1 MLANLHVKNFAII
14 DEIDVDFG
22 KHLNILTGETGAG
35 KSILVGSIGIAL
47 GARVSSEMIG
57 KHGDYAMVELVFQ
70 IDDDETI
77 CALREMDI
85 EPEDGQIVVS
95 RKITENRSI
104 NKINGESV
112 SVSVIKKVSALCM
125 DIHGQHEHQ
134 SLLHKEYHMDVVDKF
149 AGERAAVLKTKIGD
163 AYDRY
168 RKLLREMEQDG
179 TSAEERARELSFLEY
194 EKKEIEEAKL
204 VKGEE
209 EKLEEQVRKMSNASS
224 IVSALAKVYEYT
236 GDNTIGGCASG
247 ISQALRQISGVAQL
261 DDEIGSMQSE
271 LMDIENLL
279 SDFNRGL
286 SEYMDDFTFDE
297 AELIQLEAR
306 LDLIRNCQAKYGKTY
321 DDIMR
326 HLCEITEKIEK
337 FSDYEVYREQCEKKK
352 SELES
357 ELGRLCAE
365 LTEVRKKAA
374 VELETSIT
382 AALEELN
389 FEKARFQVKIE
400 PCDAYTAKG
409 KDDVEFLIA
418 TNPGADLYPLG
429 KVASGG
435 ELSRVMLAIKTVFAD
450 VDSIET
456 LIFDE
461 IDVGISGRTAQKV
474 SEQMSVLG
482 KDHQIICITHLAQIA
497 AMADTHFVIEK
508 IISDDETRTI
518 IRPLSAEESE
528 EELARILGGVEI
540 TDAVLA
546 NAREMKELANKQKQY
561 S

>member
-57 KHGDYAMVELVFQ
+57 NHGDHAMVELVFQ
-70 IDDDETI
+70 IEDEETLT
-77 CALREMDI
+77 ALRELDI
-85 EPEDGQIVVS
+85 EPEDGQVVVS

-112 SVSVIKKVSALCM
+112 PVSVIKKVSALCM

-134 SLLHKEYHMDVVDKF
+134 SLIHKEYHMEVLDKY
-149 AGERAAVLKTKIGD
+149 AGTEVSQLKEQIAEKCRAYHG
-163 AYDRY
+163 
-168 RKLLREMEQDG
+168 LLREMQGES

-194 EKKEIEEAKL
+194 EKKEIEEARL
-204 VKGEE
+204 RPGEE
-209 EKLEEQVRKMSNASS
+209 EELEEQVRKLSNAST
-224 IVSALAKVYEYT
+224 IVESLSRVYELT
-236 GDNTIGGCASG
+236 GDQLNGSASG
-247 ISQALRQISGVAQL
+247 VSQALRQLSDVAELDEQL
-261 DDEIGSMQSE
+261 VSMQSE

-279 SDFNRGL
+279 ADFNRGV
-286 SEYMDDFTFDE
+286 SEYMQDFSFDE
-297 AELIQLEAR
+297 SELRQMEER
-306 LDLIRNCQAKYGKTY
+306 LDLIRNCQSKYGKTY
-321 DDIMR
+321 EDIMA
-326 HLCEITEKIEK
+326 HLQEITEKIER
-337 FSDYEVYREQCEKKK
+337 FSDYEEFLQKCQEKKADM
-352 SELES
+352 EQ
-357 ELGRLCAE
+357 E
-365 LTEVRKKAA
+365 LTKLCGQLTAMRKKAA
-374 VELETSIT
+374 TKLERSIT
-382 AALEELN
+382 EALEDLN
-389 FEKARFQVKIE
+389 FEKARFQIRIE
-400 PCDAYTAKG
+400 PLDDFTSKG

-418 TNPGADLYPLG
+418 TNPGAELYPLG

-450 VDSIET
+450 VDSIDT

-474 SEQMSVLG
+474 SEKMSILG
-482 KDHQIICITHLAQIA
+482 TDHQIICITHLAQIA

-508 IISDDETRTI
+508 ISSEEETRTN
-518 IRPLSAEESE
+518 IRPLSKKESE

-540 TDAVLA
+540 TEAVLA
-546 NAREMKELANKQKQY
+546 NAKEMKSLANKQKQY
-561 S
+561 L